1 MGMEEGNRKGPVKE
15 RLIPMAL
22 LVYYYSKVALTLA

>member
-1 MGMEEGNRKGPVKE
+1 MGMEEGNRKGPIKE
-15 RLIPMAL
+15 RLIPVTL